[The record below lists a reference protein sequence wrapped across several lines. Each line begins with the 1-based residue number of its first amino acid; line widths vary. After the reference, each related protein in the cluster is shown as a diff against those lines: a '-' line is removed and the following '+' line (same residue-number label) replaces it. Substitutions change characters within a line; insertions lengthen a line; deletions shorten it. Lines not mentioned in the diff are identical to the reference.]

1 MSLYILLFDYLLF
14 DILIYYFTTTAIFR
28 SDYFANHG
36 TYCLETKSL
45 ETIYVLKR
53 LYSNLPQ
60 QIIIGHLNINSIRN
74 KFDIIKPMI
83 LDDTDVFMVTEIKLD
98 DSFPVS
104 QLTLKVLLGHLD

>member
-14 DILIYYFTTTAIFR
+14 DILIYYFTTTTIYR

-36 TYCLETKSL
+36 TYCFETKSI

-53 LYSNLPQ
+53 LHSNLPQ

-104 QLTLKVLLGHLD
+104 QLILKVLLGHLD